1 MISQKM
7 SRRCRQQGQEL
18 VEFGLFAALFVV
30 IALGIVTFGHAFLV
44 VNMITHAA
52 RDGARLAATWTPR
65 AACHGLDDSNT
76 GAGSTGAIQTVVK
89 NKITTVTDA
98 TMAVQVSQI
107 PSQVGKTEGSCAPT
121 GSDPPTVRV
130 TVTGCVPY
138 LFPIISSGCFNVSR
152 VAEFADEGLG
162 TGGGG

>member
-1 MISQKM
+1 M

-30 IALGIVTFGHAFLV
+30 IALGIITFGHAFLV
-44 VNMITHAA
+44 VNMITHSA

-65 AACHGLDDSNT
+65 AACHGLDSSNS
-76 GAGSTGAIQTVVK
+76 GAGSTGAIETVVK
-89 NKITTVTDA
+89 NKIGTATTA
-98 TMAVQVSQI
+98 TMTVQVSQV
-107 PSQVGKTEGSCAPT
+107 PSQVGKTEGSCATPT

-130 TVTGCVPY
+130 RVTGCVPY
-138 LFPIISSGCFNVSR
+138 LFPIISSGCFNVDR

-162 TGGGG
+162 TSSGG